1 MKLQSL
7 RQIKLPAGVLGLA
20 VTPDAKI
27 AYAACADGA
36 LYAVD
41 LARGTSKAFA
51 TTHASF
57 ASGCVLL
64 PEGGTL
70 ISAGYDGTLL
80 WHDTATLRSWRRVPA
95 HRFWSWS
102 LGLSPDGSRVASTT
116 GQFLAGGWRYEPA
129 PESEPSVK
137 VFDTRTGDLVAAFS
151 HVPSVQSCAF
161 SPDGHHLAAANILGE
176 VRVWDLRNAAG
187 VDPVSIFTSPDFTS
201 WGSIKTHHPCG
212 GIFGMCF
219 SPDGCALVVC
229 GMGPMNDPMAGNGK
243 MTWQRWD
250 WQRGVK
256 LDQIKDGQHGNG
268 LMESIAWMPDGSHFL
283 MAGRQAQGT
292 WNAALFSA
300 GDGAL
305 VHSVDTKNRITRV
318 RVSADGKTV
327 VMGGAVSQPPRK
339 NGVWPEWGKIECFSC
354 G

>member
-1 MKLQSL
+1 
-7 RQIKLPAGVLGLA
+7 
-20 VTPDAKI
+20 
-27 AYAACADGA
+27 
-36 LYAVD
+36 
-41 LARGTSKAFA
+41 
-51 TTHASF
+51 
-57 ASGCVLL
+57 
-64 PEGGTL
+64 
-70 ISAGYDGTLL
+70 
-80 WHDTATLRSWRRVPA
+80 
-95 HRFWSWS
+95 
-102 LGLSPDGSRVASTT
+102 
-116 GQFLAGGWRYEPA
+116 
-129 PESEPSVK
+129 
-137 VFDTRTGDLVAAFS
+137 
-151 HVPSVQSCAF
+151 
-161 SPDGHHLAAANILGE
+161 
-176 VRVWDLRNAAG
+176 
-187 VDPVSIFTSPDFTS
+187 
-201 WGSIKTHHPCG
+201 
-212 GIFGMCF
+212 MCF
-219 SPDGCALVVC
+219 SPDGCTLVVC

-300 GDGAL
+300 EDGAL

-327 VMGGAVSQPPRK
+327 VVGGAVSQPPRK